1 MTDEIEHIGFYLTQS
16 LYRVLPVFFEVLS
29 AAVESVYGQR
39 IALPPLLRF
48 GTWVG
53 GDMDG
58 NPNVGAATIHTALAY
73 QRAQALNC
81 YQTDLRKLG
90 DILTQSHGHAE
101 VDAACLLYTSR
112 CV

>member
-1 MTDEIEHIGFYLTQS
+1 M
-16 LYRVLPVFFEVLS
+16 
-29 AAVESVYGQR
+29 AVSYTHLDVYKRQVYGQR

-73 QRAQALNC
+73 QLS
-81 YQTDLRKLG
+81 L
-90 DILTQSHGHAE
+90 IHI
-101 VDAACLLYTSR
+101 
-112 CV
+112 